1 VENHQVVDQGQC
13 VFSWK
18 PPAGEPPAG
27 EPPAGNH
34 RGRAT
39 RGWTRGAMCFY
50 GMVEI
55 RAVEVAGEDIY
66 RIRIDVIKDKYG

>member
-1 VENHQVVDQGQC
+1 MFSAGKPPGESHRGENHRLR
-13 VFSWK
+13 S
-18 PPAGEPPAG
+18 
-27 EPPAGNH
+27 H
-34 RGRAT
+34 RGRAARWRAT
-39 RGWTRGAMCFY
+39 RGWIRGAMCFY